1 MDEEGFLINGNYY
14 KGGVIAF
21 NDLVLLWDVDSL
33 DKLTTESLKAIPL
46 YNPAISRLVYWEYNQ
61 LDMLFI
67 GTGKYTAPIPQ
78 PIVDYIHQNG
88 NYVE

>member
-21 NDLVLLWDVDSL
+21 DDLVLLWDVDSL

-46 YNPAISRLVYWEYNQ
+46 YNPAISRLVY
-61 LDMLFI
+61 
-67 GTGKYTAPIPQ
+67 
-78 PIVDYIHQNG
+78 
-88 NYVE
+88 

>member
-1 MDEEGFLINGNYY
+1 M
-14 KGGVIAF
+14 IAF

-46 YNPAISRLVYWEYNQ
+46 YNPAISEAVDCECDT

-78 PIVDYIHQNG
+78 PIVDYLHQNG
-88 NYVE
+88 ISVESMSTVVFLAN